1 MNREKLIAYL
11 QIGLFQA
18 LVISSSQYIYE
29 EIDKKLGIALLYL
42 PVGLLLSYNIANDSV
57 KEYAVNYALS
67 GIFKALLALLFWIS
81 LNNENIT
88 RFQAYLILTSAF
100 LVSLVLFYIY
110 PEILRYKEIHQ
121 LILMV

>member
-1 MNREKLIAYL
+1 MSREKLIAYL

-18 LVISSSQYIYE
+18 LIISSSQYIYE

-42 PVGLLLSYNIANDSV
+42 PVGLLLSYNIANDSI

-81 LNNENIT
+81 LNNENFT
-88 RFQAYLILTSAF
+88 RFQAYLIVATTF

-110 PEILRYKEIHQ
+110 AEI
-121 LILMV
+121 